1 MRALIATALI
11 AALLPAPAFARP
23 KSYAVTIHRVKDG
36 DTVELNR
43 PLVFGQRV
51 SIRVRGVDTP
61 EKNGACEA
69 ERQLARRASAMT
81 TDLIDRAGHRAR
93 VIKPSFDK
101 YGGRFDADVI
111 LVIDGKRISLAGA
124 LISAKVAVAYDGG
137 RKINWCAYL
146 TPAPGP

>member
-1 MRALIATALI
+1 MRRLTIIALI
-11 AALLPAPAFARP
+11 AALPPMTANARP
-23 KSYAVTIHRVKDG
+23 KSYSVTIHRVKDG

-69 ERQLARRASAMT
+69 ERALAHRASAMT
-81 TDLIDRAGHRAR
+81 ADLVERSHGHAR
-93 VIKPSFDK
+93 IVAPSFDK

-111 LVIDGKRISLAGA
+111 LLIDGHKVNLAQA
-124 LISAKVAVAYDGG
+124 LISAKVAVTYDGG
-137 RKINWCAYL
+137 RKIDWCAYL
-146 TPAPGP
+146 TPAVP